1 MGVYRNGENLE
12 RASIELNQL
21 LDKVTKSVLSG
32 DNETDYQRI
41 RLENDL
47 MVAIAWVKAAEIR
60 RDSCGCHQRSDY
72 PSLPQ
77 KNYRTEV
84 KMLNKKN

>member
-1 MGVYRNGENLE
+1 
-12 RASIELNQL
+12 
-21 LDKVTKSVLSG
+21 
-32 DNETDYQRI
+32 
-41 RLENDL
+41 

-84 KMLNKKN
+84 KMLNKKIKVSKVMN